1 MIGHINYGGRV
12 TDNWDRIT
20 LLTMLKKC
28 ISPDLI
34 STEKYFYSDNEQYY
48 CLNCVTL
55 EDFQMTIERIL
66 PDNDHP

>member
-34 STEKYFYSDNEQYY
+34 ASDKYFYSDN
-48 CLNCVTL
+48 
-55 EDFQMTIERIL
+55 
-66 PDNDHP
+66 

>member
-28 ISPDLI
+28 ISPDLL
-34 STEKYFYSDNEQYY
+34 STEKYFYSDNDKYY
-48 CLNCVTL
+48 CLNCITL
-55 EDFQMTIERIL
+55 
-66 PDNDHP
+66 